1 MSRHDETGSAL
12 IEITVI
18 GFLTALLVSQIAL
31 GAARIQ
37 AAGELATEAAQAA
50 AFHAARHG
58 DLEAARLMAAR
69 FAPAEVQVARTAD
82 SVSAVVTIDVEV
94 LGPEGWLQRQVVG
107 RATAQI
113 SPYRSNRDG

>member
-1 MSRHDETGSAL
+1 MSRPGERGSAL

-18 GFLTALLVSQIAL
+18 GFLTALLVFQIAL

-37 AAGELATEAAQAA
+37 ASGELATEAAQVA

-58 DLEAARLMAAR
+58 DLEGARLLANR
-69 FAPAEVQVARTAD
+69 FAPAEIQVFRTGD
-82 SVSAVVTIDVEV
+82 SVSAVVTLDVEV
-94 LGPEGWLQRQVVG
+94 LGPQGWLRRRVTG